1 MNRKGFNNNY
11 NPYSIIKDTDMCKA
25 SHLLN
30 DEVHKI
36 EIAKLQVDL
45 L

>member
-1 MNRKGFNNNY
+1 MNRKVFNNNC
-11 NPYSIIKDTDMCKA
+11 NPYSIIKDTEACKA

-30 DEVHKI
+30 DKVHKI